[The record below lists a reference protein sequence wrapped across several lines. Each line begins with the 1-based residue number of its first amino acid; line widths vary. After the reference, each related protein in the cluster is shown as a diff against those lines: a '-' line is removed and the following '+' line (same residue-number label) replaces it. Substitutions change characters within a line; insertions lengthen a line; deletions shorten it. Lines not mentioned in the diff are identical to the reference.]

1 MTKKEEAKLCH
12 TIAVLISLLAD
23 YTDDLIPNGPI
34 AQQFKEKALELTPL
48 SEAMLEAT
56 YNIKQVSS
64 STYITDLSN
73 KIDTVIRH
81 NFKQIL

>member
-23 YTDDLIPNGPI
+23 YTDDLIPSGPI
-34 AQQFKEKALELTPL
+34 ALQFKEKALELMPL
-48 SEAMLEAT
+48 ANAMLEAA
-56 YNIKQVSS
+56 YNVKEVSS

-81 NFKQIL
+81 NFKTIL

>member
-1 MTKKEEAKLCH
+1 MTKKDEAKLCH

>member
-1 MTKKEEAKLCH
+1 MTPKEEAKLCH

-23 YTDDLIPNGPI
+23 YTDDLTPGGTIS
-34 AQQFKEKALELTPL
+34 QEFKEKALELMPL
-48 SEAMLEAT
+48 AEAMLQAT
-56 YNIKQVSS
+56 YNVKEVSS

-81 NFKQIL
+81 NFKTIL

>member
-23 YTDDLIPNGPI
+23 YTDDLIPDGSI
-34 AQQFKEKALELTPL
+34 AQQFKEKALELMPL
-48 SEAMLEAT
+48 ADAMLEAT
-56 YNIKQVSS
+56 YNVKEVSS

-81 NFKQIL
+81 NFKTIL

>member
-1 MTKKEEAKLCH
+1 MTNKEEARLCH

-23 YTDDLIPNGPI
+23 YTDDLTPGGTISKE
-34 AQQFKEKALELTPL
+34 FKEKALELMPL
-48 SEAMLEAT
+48 ADAMLEAT
-56 YNIKQVSS
+56 YNVKEVSS

-81 NFKQIL
+81 NFKTIL

>member
-23 YTDDLIPNGPI
+23 YTDDLTPGGTISKK
-34 AQQFKEKALELTPL
+34 FKEKALELMPL
-48 SEAMLEAT
+48 AEAMLQAT
-56 YNIKQVSS
+56 YNVKEVSS

-81 NFKQIL
+81 NFKTIL

>member
-1 MTKKEEAKLCH
+1 MTKKDEAKLCH

-23 YTDDLIPNGPI
+23 YTDELTPGGTISK
-34 AQQFKEKALELTPL
+34 QFKEKTLELMPL
-48 SEAMLEAT
+48 AEAMLQAT
-56 YNIKQVSS
+56 YNVKEVSS

-81 NFKQIL
+81 NFKTIL